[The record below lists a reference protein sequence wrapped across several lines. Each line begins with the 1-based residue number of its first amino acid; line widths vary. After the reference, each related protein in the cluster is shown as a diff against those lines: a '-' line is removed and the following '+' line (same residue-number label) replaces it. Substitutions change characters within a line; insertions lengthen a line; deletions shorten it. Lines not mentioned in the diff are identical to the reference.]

1 MLEKI
6 VEKQQ
11 DDLDKIKQQSDI
23 KDLKIQDTVF
33 SLKESETSL
42 LQSAQSESFHRSKKE
57 ELAVEVAALKEEIMI
72 MKQECEGSTLA
83 DSQIADLQMKFNAI
97 AHENKTL

>member
-1 MLEKI
+1 M
-6 VEKQQ
+6 
-11 DDLDKIKQQSDI
+11 
-23 KDLKIQDTVF
+23 F

-83 DSQIADLQMKFNAI
+83 DS
-97 AHENKTL
+97 